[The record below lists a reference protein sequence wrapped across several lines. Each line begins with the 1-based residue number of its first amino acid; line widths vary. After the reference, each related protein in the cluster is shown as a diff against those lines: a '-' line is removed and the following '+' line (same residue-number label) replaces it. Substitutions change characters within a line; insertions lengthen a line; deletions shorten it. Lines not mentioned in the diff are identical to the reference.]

1 MLLTDLVDTSAA
13 VAATRSRRRKADQIA
28 ALLSRTTSP
37 DETQIVVSYLS
48 GELRQR
54 RTGVGWRSLM
64 AVPEPAA
71 EPSLDVTEVD
81 GAFAAVS
88 EISGTGS
95 QAKRKAVMDD
105 LFGRATADEQRF
117 LRFLVGGE
125 LRQGALDGVMAD
137 AVATATGISL
147 DKIRTA
153 TMLRGAAAPVA
164 VAALVDG
171 EAGLKQFGLQVG
183 QGVQPMLAQSATTVA
198 DAFAKT
204 GTPAA
209 LEWKLDGIRIQA
221 HRDGDDVTVYTR
233 TLDDIT
239 GRTPEVVA
247 ALRQLPCERIVLDGE
262 LIALRGDGRP
272 HPFQITGSRTMTK
285 NATGPETVPLT
296 PYFFDILHLDGTDL
310 LGLDSATR
318 HERLSAVVPE
328 HQRIP
333 RLVTE
338 DAGEGHEFFTDAVRR
353 GHEGVMV
360 KSLSVPYEAGRR

>member
-13 VAATRSRRRKADQIA
+13 VAATRSRRTKADLIA
-28 ALLSRTTSP
+28 ELLRRTTTA
-37 DETQIVVSYLS
+37 DETQIVVMYLS

-64 AVPEPAA
+64 NVPDPAD

-81 GAFAAVS
+81 AAFAEVS
-88 EISGTGS
+88 EISGSGS
-95 QAKRKAVMDD
+95 QAKRRAVMDG

-137 AVATATGISL
+137 AVATATGIPL

-171 EAGLKQFGLQVG
+171 EAGLEQFKLTVG
-183 QGVQPMLAQSATTVA
+183 QGVQPMLAQSATTVEEA
-198 DAFAKT
+198 LGKT

-209 LEWKLDGIRIQA
+209 IEWKLDGIRIQA
-221 HRDGDDVTVYTR
+221 HRSGSDVTVYTR

-239 GRTPEVVA
+239 TRCPEVVD
-247 ALRQLPCERIVLDGE
+247 ALLALPCERIVLDGE
-262 LIALRGDGRP
+262 LIALR
-272 HPFQITGSRTMTK
+272 
-285 NATGPETVPLT
+285 
-296 PYFFDILHLDGTDL
+296 
-310 LGLDSATR
+310 
-318 HERLSAVVPE
+318 
-328 HQRIP
+328 
-333 RLVTE
+333 
-338 DAGEGHEFFTDAVRR
+338 
-353 GHEGVMV
+353 
-360 KSLSVPYEAGRR
+360 